1 MKRFGDLNLSVSSI
15 HPVLMN
21 DMENHLNLS
30 YDDDNVKDN
39 LPLSPNT
46 MNKILSNRTNSS
58 DFDSRTIYSNIGEF

>member
-1 MKRFGDLNLSVSSI
+1 MNLSVSSI

-39 LPLSPNT
+39 LSLSPNT
-46 MNKILSNRTNSS
+46 MHKILSNRTNSS